1 MASEKPPCAGS
12 RGGASA
18 FLAYDHGRTFSN
30 ITADDFG
37 DAAIRKAN
45 TQLHGAWRCIAF
57 LHPNRTC
64 LAGCG
69 IAAKCRQSRALIR
82 GQHRI

>member
-1 MASEKPPCAGS
+1 MASEKPPRAGS
-12 RGGASA
+12 SSGAGA
-18 FLAYDHGRTFSN
+18 FLADDHGCTFGD
-30 ITADDFG
+30 IAADDFR
-37 DAAIRKAN
+37 DAAIGKAN

-69 IAAKCRQSRALIR
+69 IAAK
-82 GQHRI
+82 